1 MLKIGDKIYK
11 FEYERLVSRQE
22 IIRVTPKSAITNL
35 GIKLKLKVAK
45 DGCSLKEIDPEKS
58 NTRSFYAETEELKN
72 LFEKKEIIK
81 KISNFNFTKLDLQYL
96 IEIFEIIKSNA
107 KI

>member
-1 MLKIGDKIYK
+1 MLKIGDKIYE
-11 FEYERLVSRQE
+11 FENERLVRRQE

-35 GIKLKLKVAK
+35 GIKLKLEVAK
-45 DGCSLKEIDPEKS
+45 DDYLEVLNPEKF

-72 LFEKKEIIK
+72 LFEKKVIIK
-81 KISNFNFTKLDLQYL
+81 KISNFDFTKLDLQYL

>member
-1 MLKIGDKIYK
+1 MLKIGDKIYE
-11 FEYERLVSRQE
+11 FENERLVRRQE

-35 GIKLKLKVAK
+35 GIKLKLEVAK
-45 DGCSLKEIDPEKS
+45 DDYLEVLNPEKF
-58 NTRSFYAETEELKN
+58 NTRSFYAETEKLKN
-72 LFEKKEIIK
+72 LFEKKVIIK
-81 KISNFNFTKLDLQYL
+81 KISNFDFTKLDLQYL